1 MNNFEKVIIEGGN
14 SFNSFFGDID
24 KLNYSQ
30 DFSLI
35 IQEDCYRIS
44 DYSLN
49 YSKNNKTVK
58 LSLPNNIGINYLI
71 SYLRDIML
79 KFSFS
84 PDVEILEFLV
94 EDKINVFCHNF
105 NKSVKITSYIKDI
118 DINFRLFNY
127 CTDEDWKVISFDS
140 PDIIYEINS
149 DNTCNFKIATKH
161 GYIDIIENEVKCLR
175 LDKSLVFMM
184 FNFNLYVNISFKDI
198 FIVDNDNPK
207 LKEDFTKL
215 CFFLNLKRDTVLSE
229 GIIKNLR
236 FLAELSEIIPDDL
249 KVKIKDTDYTVYP
262 EYVEYKVK
270 KEEIEK
276 LYEISKLFIENS
288 VYSDFKICSFDG
300 LEVDFINKDVFIK
313 INSNSDDEISKEID
327 KYCNEILNVADFI
340 KIGYKNSFKI
350 YNRN

>member
-1 MNNFEKVIIEGGN
+1 MNNFEKVIIESRN
-14 SFNSFFGDID
+14 SFDSFFGDID
-24 KLNYSQ
+24 SLNYTQ
-30 DFSLI
+30 DFSFI
-35 IQEDCYRIS
+35 IQEDYYKIN
-44 DYSLN
+44 DYLLS

-58 LSLPNNIGINYLI
+58 LSLPNNIKITYLI
-71 SYLRDIML
+71 GYLRDIML

-94 EDKINVFCHNF
+94 EDKINVFCHNS
-105 NKSVKITSYIKDI
+105 NKSVKITSYIKNI
-118 DINFRLFNY
+118 DINFSIFNY
-127 CTDEDWKVISFDS
+127 FTDGEWKVISFDS
-140 PDIIYEINS
+140 PDIIYNINS
-149 DNTCNFKIATKH
+149 DNTYNFKISTEH
-161 GYIDIIENEVKCLR
+161 GYIDMVNNEVKCLR
-175 LDKSLVFMM
+175 LDRTLVFMM

-215 CFFLNLKRDTVLSE
+215 CFFLNLNRDIVLSE

-236 FLAELSEIIPDDL
+236 FLAELSKIIPDDL

-262 EYVEYKVK
+262 EYVEYTAK
-270 KEEIEK
+270 KEEIGK

-288 VYSDFKICSFDG
+288 VYSNFKIFSFDG

-327 KYCNEILNVADFI
+327 KYCNEISNIADFI
-340 KIGYKNSFKI
+340 KIDYKNSFKI
-350 YNRN
+350 YE